1 MCWIQPLHFHHV
13 GDSLI
18 NQACL
23 GCLNGL
29 SEFPELIEGT
39 THRIKPWVKPHGFIK
54 FPSTNS
60 SIGSLLAQISLLVCV
75 FFSVYIN
82 ILQYIYIYMHIYKY
96 TYIVSSWQRYNFP
109 PALLTNFP
117 AILTHHFFPGTCQ
130 DFMAALGARRAGTGH
145 RFEKDSS
152 EYGYFNGLV

>member
-1 MCWIQPLHFHHV
+1 
-13 GDSLI
+13 
-18 NQACL
+18 
-23 GCLNGL
+23 
-29 SEFPELIEGT
+29 
-39 THRIKPWVKPHGFIK
+39 
-54 FPSTNS
+54 
-60 SIGSLLAQISLLVCV
+60 
-75 FFSVYIN
+75 
-82 ILQYIYIYMHIYKY
+82 MHIYKY

-117 AILTHHFFPGTCQ
+117 AILTHHFFPGTCHCFPSNRCQ

>member
-1 MCWIQPLHFHHV
+1 MCWIQPSHFHHV

-82 ILQYIYIYMHIYKY
+82 ILQYISKKNILYIIKKQTSDILYTIINHVICKKY
-96 TYIVSSWQRYNFP
+96 YITQKYIS
-109 PALLTNFP
+109 
-117 AILTHHFFPGTCQ
+117 ILCIV
-130 DFMAALGARRAGTGH
+130 
-145 RFEKDSS
+145 K
-152 EYGYFNGLV
+152 NI